1 MLSIPELMSLPVD
14 DLRARARIRFRL
26 LPSIPEV
33 LADFAHSLAAEI
45 RNRNALGEPTRL
57 ILPVGPVAQY
67 PILVDICNRERI
79 SWRNVHVFQMDEWLD
94 WQARPIGADHPLS
107 FEGFMRRELFAK
119 LDPDLRIPGGQYHVP
134 DAFRPDEISEQLARV
149 GGADVC
155 YGGIGYHGH
164 VAFNDPPISRWYRIS
179 VEQMRNSLTRV
190 VALGDDSILVQ
201 SIGCAGGNPEA
212 IPPMAVTLGMRDI
225 LAARKIRLYCAGGER
240 HRAVFRRAV
249 AGPVEVE
256 YPVTLI
262 QDHRDAEVV
271 TDEATARSIVPGL
284 R

>member
-1 MLSIPELMSLPVD
+1 
-14 DLRARARIRFRL
+14 
-26 LPSIPEV
+26 
-33 LADFAHSLAAEI
+33 
-45 RNRNALGEPTRL
+45 
-57 ILPVGPVAQY
+57 
-67 PILVDICNRERI
+67 
-79 SWRNVHVFQMDEWLD
+79 
-94 WQARPIGADHPLS
+94 
-107 FEGFMRRELFAK
+107 
-119 LDPDLRIPGGQYHVP
+119 
-134 DAFRPDEISEQLARV
+134 
-149 GGADVC
+149 
-155 YGGIGYHGH
+155 
-164 VAFNDPPISRWYRIS
+164 
-179 VEQMRNSLTRV
+179 MRNSLTRV

-225 LAARKIRLYCAGGER
+225 LGARKIRLYCAGGER

-256 YPVTLI
+256 YPVTLV